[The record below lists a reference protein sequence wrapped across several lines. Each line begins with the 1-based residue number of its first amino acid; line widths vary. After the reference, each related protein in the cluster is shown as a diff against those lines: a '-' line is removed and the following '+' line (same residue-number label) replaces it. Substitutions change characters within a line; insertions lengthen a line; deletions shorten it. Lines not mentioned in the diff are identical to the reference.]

1 MASLRAKRS
10 NPVQHMK
17 SWIASS
23 RGRAPRNDVWTSVFA
38 LAATVLLATSNP
50 ALAADKIRVG
60 KAVQVSF
67 PMSVMELGVDRG
79 FFAKN
84 DIDLEITSFTGDAK
98 LQQAFAADSIDIG
111 TGSGPAMAFEI
122 KGAPTIAIA
131 AFAGPPGTI
140 CVATNVDSP
149 IKTTHDLKGKTL
161 AISTTGSLTEWLVK
175 RLSAHE
181 GWGPDGIQTIAL
193 GAGAAMNGALFTHQ
207 VDAMMTGTENA
218 YLAADKGQVRVIA
231 GAEEFVPDF
240 VTHVI
245 FARKDLVASKPDAVE
260 RFLKGFFASVRYAK
274 THKAETAAFMAP
286 LLNESP
292 KVFGAIY
299 DHEASILLDDGHFDP
314 KAIAILKDSFI
325 DMGILDQK
333 PADDQLFTTQFVPVT
348 P

>member
-1 MASLRAKRS
+1 MRLARLLAL
-10 NPVQHMK
+10 
-17 SWIASS
+17 
-23 RGRAPRNDVWTSVFA
+23 TSV
-38 LAATVLLATSNP
+38 AALLATSGS

-84 DIDLEITSFTGDAK
+84 NIELEITSFTGDAK
-98 LQQAFAADSIDIG
+98 LQQAFASNSIDVG
-111 TGSGPAMAFEI
+111 TGSGPAMAFEV

-140 CVATNVDSP
+140 CVATTTDSP
-149 IKTTHDLKGKTL
+149 IKTTHDLKGK
-161 AISTTGSLTEWLVK
+161 AVAVSTTGSLTEWLVK
-175 RLSAHE
+175 RLSVHE
-181 GWGPDGIQTIAL
+181 GWGPDGIKTVAL

-218 YLAADKGQVRVIA
+218 YITADKGKVRVIA
-231 GAEEFVPDF
+231 GAETFVPDF
-240 VTHVI
+240 ITHVI
-245 FARKDLVASKPDAVE
+245 FAQKELVASKPDAVE
-260 RFLKGFFASVRYAK
+260 RFLKGFFASVRYVK

-286 LLNESP
+286 LLNESE
-292 KVFGAIY
+292 KVFNEIY

-314 KAIAILKDSFI
+314 KAIEIIKDSFI
-325 DMGILDQK
+325 DMGILDKK
-333 PADDQLFTTQFVPVT
+333 PTNDQLFTTRFVPVK

>member
-10 NPVQHMK
+10 NPELL
-17 SWIASS
+17 SPPGLL
-23 RGRAPRNDVWTSVFA
+23 RRYAPRNDVWGRVVAAT
-38 LAATVLLATSNP
+38 LAATFAMAGP
-50 ALAADKIRVG
+50 AFAADKIRVG

-67 PMSVMELGVDRG
+67 PMSVLELGVDRG
-79 FFAKN
+79 FFAKR
-84 DIDLEITSFTGDAK
+84 DIELEITSFTGDAK

-140 CVATNVDSP
+140 CVATNKDSP
-149 IKTTHDLKGKTL
+149 LKTTHDLKGKTL

-175 RLSAHE
+175 RLSVHE
-181 GWGPDGIQTIAL
+181 GWGPEGIKTVAL

-218 YLAADKGQVRVIA
+218 YIAADKGQVRVIA

-245 FARKDLVASKPDAVE
+245 FARKDLVQAKPDAVD

-286 LLNESP
+286 LLNESE
-292 KVFGAIY
+292 KVFNQIY
-299 DHEASILLDDGHFDP
+299 DHEASILLDDGRFDP
-314 KAIAILKDSFI
+314 KAIAIIKASFI
-325 DMGILDQK
+325 DMGILDKK
-333 PADDQLFTTQFVPVT
+333 PADEELFTTQFVPVK

>member
-1 MASLRAKRS
+1 MQLARILAL
-10 NPVQHMK
+10 
-17 SWIASS
+17 SS
-23 RGRAPRNDVWTSVFA
+23 V
-38 LAATVLLATSNP
+38 AALLATGGT
-50 ALAADKIRVG
+50 ALAADKLRIG

-84 DIDLEITSFTGDAK
+84 NIELEITSFTGDAK
-98 LQQAFAADSIDIG
+98 LQQAFASDSIDIG

-122 KGAPTIAIA
+122 KGAPTIGIA

-140 CVATNVDSP
+140 CVATTPESP
-149 IKTTHDLKGKTL
+149 IKTMHDLKGKNV

-175 RLSAHE
+175 RLSVHE
-181 GWGPDGIQTIAL
+181 GWGPDGIKTVAL

-218 YLAADKGQVRVIA
+218 YITADKGKVRVIA
-231 GAEEFVPDF
+231 GAETFVPNF

-245 FARKDLVASKPDAVE
+245 FAQKELVAKKPDEVD
-260 RFLKGFFASVRYAK
+260 RFLKGFFASIRYVK

-286 LLNESP
+286 LLNESE
-292 KVFGAIY
+292 KVFNQIY
-299 DHEASILLDDGHFDP
+299 DHEAAILIDDGHFDP
-314 KAIAILKDSFI
+314 KAIEIIKDSFI

-333 PADDQLFTTQFVPVT
+333 PSNDQLFTTRFVPVK

>member
-1 MASLRAKRS
+1 MRLARVLALTSIATLLVTAS
-10 NPVQHMK
+10 
-17 SWIASS
+17 
-23 RGRAPRNDVWTSVFA
+23 
-38 LAATVLLATSNP
+38 P

-67 PMSVMELGVDRG
+67 PMSVLELGVDRG

-84 DIDLEITSFTGDAK
+84 DIELEITSFTGDAK
-98 LQQAFAADSIDIG
+98 LQQAFASDSIDVG

-122 KGAPTIAIA
+122 KGAPTVAIA

-140 CVATNVDSP
+140 CVATTTDSP

-161 AISTTGSLTEWLVK
+161 AISTTGSLTDWLVK
-175 RLSAHE
+175 RLSVHE
-181 GWGPDGIQTIAL
+181 GWGPDGIKTVAL

-218 YLAADKGQVRVIA
+218 YIVADKGQVRVIA
-231 GAEEFVPDF
+231 GAETFVPDF

-245 FARKDLVASKPDAVE
+245 FAQKDLVANKPDVVD

-286 LLNESP
+286 LLNESE
-292 KVFGAIY
+292 KVFNQIY
-299 DHEASILLDDGHFDP
+299 DHEAAILLDDGNFDP
-314 KAIAILKDSFI
+314 KAMTVLKDSFV
-325 DMGILDQK
+325 DMGILDSK
-333 PADDQLFTTQFVPVT
+333 PADDQLFTTRFVPIK
-348 P
+348 

>member
-1 MASLRAKRS
+1 MC
-10 NPVQHMK
+10 V
-17 SWIASS
+17 
-23 RGRAPRNDVWTSVFA
+23 
-38 LAATVLLATSNP
+38 LAAILAVSLCAASP
-50 ALAADKIRVG
+50 ALAADKLRVG

-84 DIDLEITSFTGDAK
+84 NIELEITSFTGDAK
-98 LQQAFAADSIDIG
+98 LQQAFASDSIDIG
-111 TGSGPAMAFEI
+111 TGSGPAMAFET

-140 CVATNVDSP
+140 CVATTTESP

-175 RLSAHE
+175 RLSVHE
-181 GWGPDGIQTIAL
+181 GWGPDGIKSVAL
-193 GAGAAMNGALFTHQ
+193 GAGAAMNGALFTNQ

-218 YLAADKGQVRVIA
+218 YITADKGRVRVIA
-231 GAEEFVPDF
+231 GAETFVPDF

-245 FARKDLVASKPDAVE
+245 FARKDLVANNPDAVA
-260 RFLKGFFASVRYAK
+260 RFLKGFFASVRYVK

-286 LLNESP
+286 LLNESE
-292 KVFGAIY
+292 KVFNQIY
-299 DHEASILLDDGHFDP
+299 DHEAAILIEDGHFDP
-314 KAIAILKDSFI
+314 KAIEIIKDSFI

-333 PADDQLFTTQFVPVT
+333 PTNDQLFTTRFVPVK
-348 P
+348 